1 MDDQVRKYR
10 PRESSIRSLGR
21 KPTNR
26 FSEYRHVTRS
36 GRRSMPRLFVCC
48 VLLCLGTLTSA
59 QNTASALAQTP
70 STPVQVVYLTE
81 GTTIVTY
88 NVDPQTLSPCSC
100 IWPLGVLP
108 KTTRLLRQRLDLSRP
123 RIQECILRILA
134 PIATRDCS
142 PWISPAPL
150 ALTCT
155 LRYCTISGLGQE
167 ACSLQVKSTPLHSLP
182 KDELGSLV
190 GAELR

>member
-1 MDDQVRKYR
+1 VRKYR

-100 IWPLGVLP
+100 TWCACLHWVCCPRQPLATPEVGFVSSENTGMDSSDSRSHCH
-108 KTTRLLRQRLDLSRP
+108 KRLLSMDFASPSCLDLYPPVLHNFRAWA
-123 RIQECILRILA
+123 RGLLA
-134 PIATRDCS
+134 AS
-142 PWISPAPL
+142 EKHSAPL
-150 ALTCT
+150 P
-155 LRYCTISGLGQE
+155 S
-167 ACSLQVKSTPLHSLP
+167 
-182 KDELGSLV
+182 
-190 GAELR
+190 

>member
-1 MDDQVRKYR
+1 MRKYR

-26 FSEYRHVTRS
+26 FSAYRHVTRS

-59 QNTASALAQTP
+59 QNTASALAQTS

-100 IWPLGVLP
+100 IWCACLHWVCCP
-108 KTTRLLRQRLDLSRP
+108 RQPACYARS
-123 RIQECILRILA
+123 
-134 PIATRDCS
+134 
-142 PWISPAPL
+142 WICLVREYTNAFF
-150 ALTCT
+150 
-155 LRYCTISGLGQE
+155 GF
-167 ACSLQVKSTPLHSLP
+167 SLP
-182 KDELGSLV
+182 LPQETALHGFRQPL
-190 GAELR
+190 LP